1 MNREGSL
8 SCNSCCDTGPR
19 FLLYLPK
26 DPFKVDRH
34 LVLNG
39 VNRNV
44 SAVKVDQH
52 LVLNNVSA
60 VKVDQH
66 LVPNGANRNVS
77 AIKVDPLGKPRP
89 IRTSSR
95 LGRVT

>member
-1 MNREGSL
+1 MSREGSL
-8 SCNSCCDTGPR
+8 SCNSCCDMGPR
-19 FLLYLPK
+19 FLRSHPK

-52 LVLNNVSA
+52 LVLNGINH
-60 VKVDQH
+60 D
-66 LVPNGANRNVS
+66 VS
-77 AIKVDPLGKPRP
+77 AIK
-89 IRTSSR
+89 
-95 LGRVT
+95 